1 MSGGVDSSVAAAL
14 LQRQGYDVIGA
25 TMKLWRDT
33 STGPADTERSC
44 CTLSAVEDARRVAQ
58 KLGIPHYV
66 FNFQAAFAHDVIDYF
81 TAEYTAGRTPN
92 PCIACNRH
100 LKFGALLQKA
110 SELEADFVATGHY
123 AQIDSD
129 GQNGKYR
136 LLKGLDERKDQS
148 YVLYHLD
155 QYSLAHFLLPL
166 GCLTKPETR
175 KLASEFGFAV
185 ANKPESQEICFIP
198 DNDYRR
204 FLQDRAPGLI
214 KPGPYVA
221 KDGTVLGM
229 HKGFSCYTIGQRKGL
244 GIALGQP
251 MFVTAI
257 DPLTNRVTLGLES
270 DVFSDY
276 LSARDVNWLSG
287 CTPSE
292 PFQAMAKI
300 RSTAAEQP
308 ATVIPLPGQ
317 RLEIQFAQKQRAITP
332 GQSVVLY
339 DGDSRRYEDTKRLF
353 EYGFTQIESIT
364 PESLYA
370 EDPRVIDV
378 TGFDTS
384 DAQHGELTLGIRAV
398 DEDKDMTIVGRKDN
412 IDFLRENFGQV
423 SSIRWTREFR
433 APINVGDVMGILT
446 FYSENKGVAEY
457 ELVATRSIAARADAP
472 LTLEQIE
479 AYTAQDE
486 SPWPRFSWDLLV
498 PPGLILLALIWLM
511 RFIRRHR
518 KKRIKAPKIKPI
530 KKKYLR

>member
-1 MSGGVDSSVAAAL
+1 MKDERFASIVSQTSYDMPATQTESGAAGHPRRTIVGSTAIL
-14 LQRQGYDVIGA
+14 NPENE
-25 TMKLWRDT
+25 T
-33 STGPADTERSC
+33 SYYR
-44 CTLSAVEDARRVAQ
+44 
-58 KLGIPHYV
+58 Y
-66 FNFQAAFAHDVIDYF
+66 
-81 TAEYTAGRTPN
+81 
-92 PCIACNRH
+92 
-100 LKFGALLQKA
+100 
-110 SELEADFVATGHY
+110 ATGIKTGY
-123 AQIDSD
+123 TLAAGYCFVGSATKGGID
-129 GQNGKYR
+129 
-136 LLKGLDERKDQS
+136 
-148 YVLYHLD
+148 
-155 QYSLAHFLLPL
+155 
-166 GCLTKPETR
+166 
-175 KLASEFGFAV
+175 
-185 ANKPESQEICFIP
+185 
-198 DNDYRR
+198 
-204 FLQDRAPGLI
+204 LI
-214 KPGPYVA
+214 
-221 KDGTVLGM
+221 
-229 HKGFSCYTIGQRKGL
+229 
-244 GIALGQP
+244 
-251 MFVTAI
+251 
-257 DPLTNRVTLGLES
+257 
-270 DVFSDY
+270 
-276 LSARDVNWLSG
+276 
-287 CTPSE
+287 
-292 PFQAMAKI
+292 
-300 RSTAAEQP
+300 
-308 ATVIPLPGQ
+308 
-317 RLEIQFAQKQRAITP
+317 
-332 GQSVVLY
+332 SVVLY
-339 DGDSRRYEDTKRLF
+339 DGDTRRYEDTKRLF

-498 PPGLILLALIWLM
+498 PPGLILLALIWLI